1 MADYCH
7 RMPILWSGR
16 PEADRL
22 LEEEPL
28 ALLIGLVLDQQVKME
43 KAFSGPYDLKQRLGG
58 LDAAD
63 IASMEPEAL
72 DTVFRQRPALHRFPG
87 NMARRVQKLCQM
99 VATEY
104 GGDAGAIWRG
114 VSDGDELAR
123 RISALP
129 GFGDMKVRITMS
141 VLAKKFGVQPPGW
154 ERHAANWH
162 TVADVDS
169 EESMAQARDVKRRMK
184 AEGTQ

>member
-43 KAFSGPYDLKQRLGG
+43 KAFNGPYDLKQRLGG
-58 LDAAD
+58 LDAAE
-63 IASMEPEAL
+63 IASMSPEAL
-72 DTVFRQRPALHRFPG
+72 DAVFRQRPALHRFPG

-104 GGDAGAIWRG
+104 GGDAGAIWRE

-129 GFGDMKVRITMS
+129 GFGDMKVRITIS
-141 VLAKKFGVQPPGW
+141 VLAKKFGVQPSGW

-184 AEGTQ
+184 AEGKQ

>member
-1 MADYCH
+1 M
-7 RMPILWSGR
+7 RILWSGR
-16 PEADRL
+16 PEADQL

-43 KAFSGPYDLKQRLGG
+43 KAFSGPYELKQRLGQ
-58 LDAAD
+58 LDAAA

-72 DTVFRQRPALHRFPG
+72 DAVFRQRPALHRFPG

-129 GFGDMKVRITMS
+129 GFGDMKVRITIS
-141 VLAKKFGVQPPGW
+141 VLAKKFGVTPPGW

-169 EESMAQARDVKRRMK
+169 EESMAETRDVKRRMK
-184 AEGTQ
+184 AEGKK

>member
-1 MADYCH
+1 MT
-7 RMPILWSGR
+7 ILWSGR
-16 PEADRL
+16 PEADKL
-22 LEEEPL
+22 LEEDPL

-43 KAFSGPYDLKQRLGG
+43 KAFSGPYELKQRLGQ
-58 LDAAD
+58 LDATA
-63 IASMEPEAL
+63 IAAMEPEAL
-72 DTVFRQRPALHRFPG
+72 DAVFRQRPALHRFPG

-99 VATEY
+99 VAAEY
-104 GGDAGAIWRG
+104 GGDAGAVWRD
-114 VSDGDELAR
+114 VRDGDELAR

-129 GFGDMKVRITMS
+129 GFGDMKVRITVS
-141 VLAKKFGVQPPGW
+141 VLAKKFGVTPPGW

-184 AEGTQ
+184 ADGKK